1 MLHGVVITVRPSAIL
16 MVKIG
21 ALTSQS
27 DSDIVHFS
35 VMNNHV
41 VVLNSA
47 EAAADLFEKRGA
59 IYSDRPWTTMSSE
72 LYVMSSF
79 DRC

>member
-1 MLHGVVITVRPSAIL
+1 MLRGVVITVRPYAIP
-16 MVKIG
+16 MVETA
-21 ALTSQS
+21 ALTSRS